1 MIAHLE
7 TLGTRLLAVAREHRD
22 EPLAVLEKEVLE
34 AVRSVLPR
42 LLEEVVK
49 ASTTSLR
56 PVQSHWQERCPEC
69 EQSVEEQN
77 WRERSV
83 TTVCGKITFERPWF
97 VCEHCHRGYSPVD
110 RTLELEPRARLSE
123 GVREW
128 IIALGATMSFAE
140 AAYWLEHLT
149 GVKVSD
155 ETIRQQTE
163 QRGNEFEVVQQQANK
178 QVQETQEPAAPL
190 DRAPGMLVV
199 GTDGVMVRF
208 LDGWHEV
215 KLGLV
220 AGHEDGKMVAASYT
234 AARERAEE
242 FGPRLLAEAA
252 RRGALE
258 VVAWE
263 GPVTQRGLAVLRE
276 VTVLGDGARWIWN
289 LAATHFGERTEIVDF
304 YHACEHVWVVAKA
317 LYGEGTPAARTW
329 ANARIRELWEK
340 GAEPVEKAL
349 AEAKAETPEAAEA
362 LRVERDFFH
371 NNAIRMDYPT
381 FRDRG
386 LPIGSGAVESSAK
399 HLVQQR
405 MKRSGARWSPS
416 GGQAVLNVRSR
427 LLSGLPLA
435 S

>member
-1 MIAHLE
+1 MIAHLD
-7 TLGTRLLAVAREHRD
+7 TLGTKLVAVTREHRD
-22 EPLAVLEKEVLE
+22 DSLAVLEKEVLE
-34 AVRSVLPR
+34 VVRSVLPR

-49 ASTTSLR
+49 MSTTSLQ
-56 PVQSHWQERCPEC
+56 PAQSHWQERCPKC
-69 EQSVEEQN
+69 QQAVEEQN
-77 WRERSV
+77 WRDRSV

-97 VCEHCHRGYSPVD
+97 VCEHCHKGYSPVD
-110 RTLELEPRARLSE
+110 RTLKLEPWARLSE

-140 AAYWLEHLT
+140 AAYWLEQMT

-163 QRGNEFEVVQQQANK
+163 QRGSEFEVAQQEANK
-178 QVQETQEPAAPL
+178 QVQETHEPAAPL
-190 DRAPGMLVV
+190 DVAPGELLVE
-199 GTDGVMVRF
+199 TDGVKVRF

-220 AGHEDGKMVAASYT
+220 AGYENGKMLAPSYIAAYES
-234 AARERAEE
+234 AEE

-289 LAATHFGERTEIVDF
+289 LSAAHFGERTEIIDF
-304 YHACEHVWVVAKA
+304 YHACEHIWDVAKA
-317 LYGEGTPAARTW
+317 LHGEGTPEAKEW
-329 ANARIRELWEK
+329 AEKYTRELWDI
-340 GAEPVEKAL
+340 GAEPVVKAL
-349 AEAKAETPEAAEA
+349 AQAKPQTPEAAEV

-371 NNAIRMDYPT
+371 NNAARMDYPT
-381 FRDRG
+381 FRARG

-405 MKRSGARWSPS
+405 MKRPGARWSPS